1 MSKPKDEVCVV
12 DLHNM
17 WIHAFTTVEEA
28 PTVIA
33 AAKEKA
39 EKDAAFWAELAKIHN
54 SEYHAETAE
63 KYRNAHYQAMTYEQF
78 RVLER
83 EKLLGKPLQ
92 EISEDQFYEMLN
104 VLPPIGWTS
113 HKGVEVFCMSEF
125 YTGFYTNQ
133 YAHDKATGKYY
144 TKLVDYADRSTWIP
158 EILYPDTTN

>member
-1 MSKPKDEVCVV
+1 MLHPTNEICVV
-12 DLHNM
+12 DIHNM
-17 WIHAFTTVEEA
+17 WVYAFTTAEEA
-28 PTVIA
+28 PSIIA
-33 AAKEKA
+33 AEKEKA
-39 EKDAAFWAELAKIHN
+39 AKNAAFWEELAKTHN

-63 KYRNAHYQAMTYEQF
+63 KYRLADFRAMTYEQF